1 MIGWVDPDTREE
13 EKKVKSYT
21 NGKEYVLI
29 MSDEFGRD
37 GRSFHDGADP
47 MWTSMDKNDED
58 RGTGTQ
64 VMYINGCMNM
74 NAPFSSL
81 SLSLSSSSSS
91 SSSLSSSSLSLSSLL
106 LLLLLS
112 LSSSYLGSRV
122 LQ

>member
-1 MIGWVDPDTREE
+1 MYTYICILTSLTMHSFFCMIGWVDPDTRQE

-47 MWTSMDKNDED
+47 MWTSMDKNDEN

-74 NAPFSSL
+74 NALFSSL
-81 SLSLSSSSSS
+81 SLSLS
-91 SSSLSSSSLSLSSLL
+91 
-106 LLLLLS
+106 
-112 LSSSYLGSRV
+112 
-122 LQ
+122 